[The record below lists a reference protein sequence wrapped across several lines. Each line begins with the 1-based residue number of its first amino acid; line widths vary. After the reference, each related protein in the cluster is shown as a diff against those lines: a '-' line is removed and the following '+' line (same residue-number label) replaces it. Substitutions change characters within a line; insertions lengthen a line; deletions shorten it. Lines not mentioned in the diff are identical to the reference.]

1 MRSGLCHGDTDR
13 IRSYLRNCGPRTH
26 SKRPKEDLF
35 YQQAQP
41 FSMKRSK
48 ELSLVFH
55 ASQRAQRLNFHGRV
69 TCIMSYPFCFH
80 AQQKHRLDQVAQ
92 IKGARSCP
100 RILSR
105 HPCSNLMP
113 LRWVALSGTEP
124 AAAPDPSTVLGLLT
138 CPLISPLISLA
149 TAAPAAALPVPLKVP
164 LSPVQ
169 GRALLL
175 LLLLP
180 IRGVLSHPLLA
191 TSHPCPSSLVCHNP
205 PRAAPPNTS
214 TGPRAKGRPCRHK
227 TDH

>member
-1 MRSGLCHGDTDR
+1 MVL
-13 IRSYLRNCGPRTH
+13 
-26 SKRPKEDLF
+26 
-35 YQQAQP
+35 
-41 FSMKRSK
+41 
-48 ELSLVFH
+48 H
-55 ASQRAQRLNFHGRV
+55 AAQRAPRLNFHG
-69 TCIMSYPFCFH
+69 IMSYPFCFH

-92 IKGARSCP
+92 MKGARSCP

-175 LLLLP
+175 LLLLSMRSALTP
-180 IRGVLSHPLLA
+180 SACHKPSLSSLPSMPQPA
-191 TSHPCPSSLVCHNP
+191 TCCTPQHLDRPSSERQAVQTQN
-205 PRAAPPNTS
+205 
-214 TGPRAKGRPCRHK
+214 
-227 TDH
+227 